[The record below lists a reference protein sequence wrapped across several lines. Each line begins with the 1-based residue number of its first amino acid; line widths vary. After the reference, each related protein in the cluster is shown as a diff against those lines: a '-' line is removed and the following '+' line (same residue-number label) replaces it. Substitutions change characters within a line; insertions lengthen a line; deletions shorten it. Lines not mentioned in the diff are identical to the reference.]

1 MIRISNLTKE
11 FSGQKVLDGLNLDIE
26 KGEVVALV
34 GASGAGKSTFLRSM
48 NYLEQPD
55 SGSIEIDDFKVNF
68 DTISKEEILTLRR

>member
-26 KGEVVALV
+26 KGEVVAPCRCFWCWEINL
-34 GASGAGKSTFLRSM
+34 LRSM

-68 DTISKEEILTLRR
+68 DTM